1 MTTFSS
7 YTLDYSISGTTYS
20 TYLTG
25 IRGDNIVGMYVDA
38 NGLDHGLLYDL
49 QLGSWTNIDFP
60 GAASTVPYGPSFG
73 TFATGMDIVGS
84 YKLSGQQTDNGF
96 LLDRSASSGSTWT
109 TLDYPGASNTIPH
122 STFNGLIVGNWDV
135 LPSANPDFQTI
146 PVAGNAFI
154 YNIATGTFTTNDKPG
169 ALSTTAYGIYDDKI
183 AGGYADTPATGGIQP
198 EHGYIYDMSTKAWT
212 TYDHPG
218 AIITHFDGITGGDS
232 PGAYTLIGDW
242 LGVSDAANSPL
253 HAFVLHVKD
262 GIALDWTDFAI
273 TGSVAT
279 SGNSVYGNTAV
290 GVYLTDPSTG
300 VNGYVATVPCFAS
313 GTRIATPSGMV
324 AVEELRPGMLVSTAT
339 DKQVPIKWIGCRK
352 VACRTHPDPASVWPV
367 RVRAGAFDDDAPVR
381 DLWLSADHAVFANGV
396 LIPIKHLI
404 DGAAIAQV
412 PRDVI
417 TYWHIEL
424 AHHDILLAE
433 GLPVESYLDT
443 GDRSA
448 FINGGGVV
456 TFAPDFAVRVREAEG
471 CAPLVVTGTAF
482 AAVQQQLAARL
493 QCPAQLRERRTKKA
507 APVVMQRAP
516 ARKRRRSS

>member
-60 GAASTVPYGPSFG
+60 GAASTVPYGLTFG
-73 TFATGMDIVGS
+73 SYATGMDIVGS
-84 YKLSGQQTDNGF
+84 YKLAGQQTDNGF
-96 LLDRSASSGSTWT
+96 LLDVSASSGSTWT
-109 TLDYPGASNTIPH
+109 TLDYPGASDTIPH
-122 STFNGLIVGNWDV
+122 STFNGLVVGNWDV
-135 LPSANPDFQTI
+135 LPAANPDYSTI
-146 PVAGNAFI
+146 PIAGNAFI
-154 YNIATGTFTTNDKPG
+154 YNISTGTFTTNDKPG

-183 AGGYADTPATGGIQP
+183 AGGYADTPAVGGIQP
-198 EHGYIYDMSTKAWT
+198 EHGYIYDMSTQVWK

-218 AIITHFDGITGGDS
+218 AIITHFDGITGGDT

-242 LGVSDAANSPL
+242 LGASDAANSPL
-253 HAFVLHVKD
+253 HAFILHVQD
-262 GIALDWTDFAI
+262 GVAVDWTDFDIA
-273 TGSVAT
+273 GSVAT
-279 SGNSVYGNTAV
+279 SGNSAYGDTAV
-290 GVYLTDPSTG
+290 GVYLTSPSTG
-300 VNGYVATVPCFAS
+300 VNGYVATIPCFAS

-324 AVEELRPGMLVSTAT
+324 TVEDLRPGMLVSTAT
-339 DKQVPIKWIGCRK
+339 DEEVAIKWIGCRR
-352 VACRTHPDPASVWPV
+352 VACQTHPDPASVWPV
-367 RVRAGAFDDDAPVR
+367 RVRAGTFGDDAPGR

-412 PRDVI
+412 SRDVI

-424 AHHDILLAE
+424 ERHDIILAE

-448 FINGGGVV
+448 FINGGSVV
-456 TFAPDFAVRVREAEG
+456 SFAPDFAIRVREAES
-471 CAPLVVTGTAF
+471 CAPLTVTGSEII
-482 AAVQQQLAARL
+482 AVKQQIAART
-493 QCPAQLRERRTKKA
+493 QRSGKARNRTERA
-507 APVVMQRAP
+507 ASVASPEVP
-516 ARKRRRSS
+516 ARRRRRSS